1 MMTMTRGRGN
11 TTARGYGNTHQQ
23 LRKRVAKQI
32 AAGTAV
38 CWRCG
43 QPVLPWMLW
52 DLGHDD
58 YDRSIWRGPEHR
70 HCNRSA
76 AATRNNRL
84 RGKRSK
90 TIKIIKS
97 PHRW

>member
-1 MMTMTRGRGN
+1 MASRRGN
-11 TTARGYGNTHQQ
+11 TTARGYGNKHQQ
-23 LRKRVAKQI
+23 LRKRIAKQV

-43 QPVLPWMLW
+43 QPILPWMLW

-58 YDRSIWRGPEHR
+58 NDRSIYRGPEHQR
-70 HCNRSA
+70 CNRSA

-84 RGKRSK
+84 RGKITKNITRLNDAR
-90 TIKIIKS
+90 
-97 PHRW
+97 RW